1 MSIWSVG
8 SILMV
13 YFEKLADKLNK
24 IFRANGTFLNEGIQS
39 QRSMLKK
46 MLILCKI
53 YTQLYDI
60 MLATY
65 FILNQWPFQN

>member
-46 MLILCKI
+46 MLI
-53 YTQLYDI
+53 
-60 MLATY
+60 
-65 FILNQWPFQN
+65 